1 MSLVTS
7 RAILDASMAAYKAGK
22 PFAVGAYNVNNMEQ
36 MQGIMRAAKETNAP
50 VIVQVSRGALKY
62 AEDKYLCNII
72 MAGVE
77 LNPEI
82 PVAVHLDHGNSMEV
96 VKRVIGL
103 GFTSV
108 MIDGSLLEDSKTPSD
123 FAYNVKVTSEAVKY
137 AHDRGV
143 SVEGEL
149 GTLGGIEDGVGSGTA
164 HLTDPDQAVEF
175 VAKTGVDALAI
186 SIGTS
191 HGAFK
196 FKGEPKISYE
206 VIKRCRELLPGT
218 ALVSHGS
225 SSVPAELIDAINKY
239 GGKLEHARGVPL
251 SMLSQAIGFGINK
264 INVDTDI
271 RLAATAA
278 TRKYIAEHPEKWDQ
292 RDYAGAAREGI
303 ADEIARRMKAFG
315 AAGRAPEVQA
325 LGLAEMK
332 ARYAKGRED

>member
-1 MSLVTS
+1 MPLVTS
-7 RAILDASMAAYKAGK
+7 RAILDASLAAFKAGK

-36 MQGIMRAAKETNAP
+36 MQGIMHAAKETNSP

-72 MAGVE
+72 LAGVE
-77 LNPEI
+77 INQGV
-82 PVAVHLDHGNSMEV
+82 PVAVHLDHGNSLEA
-96 VKRVIGL
+96 VKRVISL

-123 FAYNVKVTSEAVKY
+123 FAYNVQVTSEVVKY

-164 HLTDPDQAVEF
+164 HLTNPDQAVEF
-175 VAKTGVDALAI
+175 VARTGLDALAI

-196 FKGEPKISYE
+196 FKGEPKISFE

-225 SSVPAELIDAINKY
+225 SSVPAELIDEINRY
-239 GGKLEHARGVPL
+239 GGRLEHTAGVPL
-251 SMLSQAIGFGINK
+251 AMLSQAIAFGINK

-278 TRKYIAEHPEKWDQ
+278 TRRYLAEHPEKWDQ
-292 RDYAGAAREGI
+292 RDFAGAAREGI
-303 ADEIARRMKAFG
+303 AAEITTRMRAFG
-315 AAGRAPEVQA
+315 TAGRAPEVQP
-325 LGLAEMK
+325 LGLGEMK
-332 ARYAKGRED
+332 ARYAKG

>member
-1 MSLVTS
+1 MPLVTS
-7 RAILDASMAAYKAGK
+7 RAILDASMAAFKAGK

-36 MQGIMRAAKETNAP
+36 MQGIMRAAKETQSP

-62 AEDKYLCNII
+62 AEDKYLRNII

-77 LNPEI
+77 LNPEV
-82 PVAVHLDHGNSMEV
+82 PVAVHLDHGNSMET
-96 VKRVIGL
+96 VKRAIDL

-108 MIDGSLLEDSKTPSD
+108 MIDGSLMEDSKTPSD
-123 FAYNVKVTSEAVKY
+123 FAYNVKVTSEVVKY

-149 GTLGGIEDGVGSGTA
+149 GTLGGIEDGVGSGKT
-164 HLTDPDQAVEF
+164 HLTDPDEAVEF

-196 FKGEPKISYE
+196 FKGEAKISFE
-206 VIKRCRELLPGT
+206 VIKGCRAKLPNT

-225 SSVPAELIDAINKY
+225 SSVPKALVDEINKY
-239 GGKLEHARGVPL
+239 GGNLEHSMGVPL
-251 SMLSQAIGFGINK
+251 DVLAKAITFGINK

-278 TRKYIAEHPEKWDQ
+278 TRRYLAEHPEKWDQ
-292 RDYAGAAREGI
+292 RDYAGAARE
-303 ADEIARRMKAFG
+303 AVAAEISARMKAFG
-315 AAGRAPEVQA
+315 TTGRLGEVA
-325 LGLAEMK
+325 NLGLAEMK
-332 ARYAKGRED
+332 AKYATN

>member
-1 MSLVTS
+1 MPLVTS
-7 RAILDASMAAYKAGK
+7 RAILEASMAAYKAGK

-36 MQGIMRAAKETNAP
+36 MQGIMRAAKETNSP

-62 AEDKYLCNII
+62 AEDKYLRNII

-82 PVAVHLDHGNSMEV
+82 PIAVHLDHGNSLETC
-96 VKRVIGL
+96 KRAIDL

-108 MIDGSLLEDSKTPSD
+108 MIDGSLMEDSKTPSD
-123 FAYNVKVTSEAVKY
+123 FAYNVKVTSEVVKY

-164 HLTDPDQAVEF
+164 HLTNPDEAVEF

-196 FKGEPKISYE
+196 FKGEAKISFE
-206 VIKRCRELLPGT
+206 VIKGCREKLPNT

-225 SSVPAELIDAINKY
+225 SSVPREFIDEINKY
-239 GGKLEHARGVPL
+239 GGKLEHTMGVPL
-251 SMLSQAIGFGINK
+251 DMLAKAIGFGINK

-278 TRKYIAEHPEKWDQ
+278 TRKFLAEHPDKWDQ
-292 RDYAGAAREGI
+292 RDYAGAAREAVAG
-303 ADEIARRMKAFG
+303 EIAARMRAFNT
-315 AAGRAPEVQA
+315 AGRAADVQA

-332 ARYAKGRED
+332 ARYARG

>member
-1 MSLVTS
+1 MPLVTS
-7 RAILDASMAAYKAGK
+7 RAVLEASMAAFKAGK

-36 MQGIMRAAKETNAP
+36 MQGIMRAAKETASP

-62 AEDKYLCNII
+62 AEDKYLRNII

-82 PVAVHLDHGNSMEV
+82 PVAVHLDHGNNMESV
-96 VKRVIGL
+96 RRAIDL

-123 FAYNVKVTSEAVKY
+123 FAYNVKITSEVVKY

-175 VAKTGVDALAI
+175 VQRTGVDALAI

-196 FKGEPKISYE
+196 FKGEAKLSFETIE
-206 VIKRCRELLPGT
+206 RCRRLLPET

-225 SSVPAELIDAINKY
+225 SSVPAELIDEINKY
-239 GGKLEHARGVPL
+239 GGRLEHAMGVPL
-251 SMLSQAIGFGINK
+251 DMLVRAINFGINK

-278 TRKYIAEHPEKWDQ
+278 TRKYLAEHPEKWDQ

-303 ADEIARRMKAFG
+303 AQAIAARMKVFG
-315 AAGRAPEVQA
+315 SAGRAGEVQA

-332 ARYAKGRED
+332 ARYAARG

>member
-1 MSLVTS
+1 
-7 RAILDASMAAYKAGK
+7 
-22 PFAVGAYNVNNMEQ
+22 
-36 MQGIMRAAKETNAP
+36 
-50 VIVQVSRGALKY
+50 
-62 AEDKYLCNII
+62 

-82 PVAVHLDHGNSMEV
+82 PVAVHLDHGNSLDTC
-96 VKRVIGL
+96 KRAIEL

-123 FAYNVKVTSEAVKY
+123 FAYNVRVTGEVVKY

-149 GTLGGIEDGVGSGTA
+149 GTLGGIEDGVGSGQT
-164 HLTDPDQAVEF
+164 HLTDPEEAVEF

-196 FKGEPKISYE
+196 FKGEAKISFD
-206 VIKRCRELLPGT
+206 VIQGCRAKLPQT

-225 SSVPAELIDAINKY
+225 SSVPKEFIDEINKY
-239 GGKLEHARGVPL
+239 GGKLEHTMGVPL
-251 SMLSQAIGFGINK
+251 EMLAKAISFGINK

-278 TRKYIAEHPEKWDQ
+278 TRKYLAEHPDKWDQ
-292 RDYAGAAREGI
+292 RDYAGAARE
-303 ADEIARRMKAFG
+303 AVAREIAARMQAFNT
-315 AAGRAPEVQA
+315 AGRATEVQA

-332 ARYAKGRED
+332 ARYGKG